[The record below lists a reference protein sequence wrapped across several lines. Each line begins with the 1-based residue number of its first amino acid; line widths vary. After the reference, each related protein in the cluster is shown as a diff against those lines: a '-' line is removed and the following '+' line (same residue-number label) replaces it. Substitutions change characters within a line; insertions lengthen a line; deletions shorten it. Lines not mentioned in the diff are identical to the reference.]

1 MTTFPSIFISHGGPD
16 LPLSKSPAR
25 DFLSRLGQDLG
36 TPQGILVIS
45 AHWCTS
51 EPTVSLATQ
60 PPTIYDFSGFPAEL
74 YKLQYPA
81 PGAVELG
88 DRVIAL
94 LKEAGI
100 PSQTHPSRGL
110 DHGAWNPLLLMYPEA
125 NIPVTQLSVQ
135 PRQDAAYHLALGQA
149 LKTLREAGFLILAS
163 GAATHNMQDF
173 GSYSFNASPPPYVE
187 KFQEWL
193 TQSLLTGK
201 VEDLLSY
208 ETTPYGTKNHP
219 TSEHFLPLFVA
230 LGAGNTPSNSSVTQ
244 LHSSYTYGVF
254 SMAAYSFN

>member
-1 MTTFPSIFISHGGPD
+1 MTNFPTIFISHGGPD
-16 LPLSKSPAR
+16 LPLSESPAR
-25 DFLSRLGQDLG
+25 DFLSHLGETLG

-45 AHWCTS
+45 AHWCTP
-51 EPTVSLATQ
+51 EPMVSLATQ
-60 PPTIYDFSGFPAEL
+60 PQTIYDFSGFPPEL

-88 DRVIAL
+88 DRAVAL
-94 LKEAGI
+94 LNQAGI
-100 PSQTHPSRGL
+100 PSHTHPSRGL

-135 PRQDAAYHLALGQA
+135 PRQDAAYHLALGKA
-149 LKTLREAGFLILAS
+149 LSPLKEEGFLILAS

-173 GSYSFNASPPPYVE
+173 GKYDFHAAPPRYVQE
-187 KFQEWL
+187 FQDWL
-193 TQSLLTGK
+193 SQALLTGAG
-201 VEDLLSY
+201 EDLLNY
-208 ETTPYGTKNHP
+208 EKTAPYGRKNHP

-230 LGAGNTPSNSSVTQ
+230 LGAGDITSATQ

-254 SMAAYSFN
+254 SMAAYSF

>member
-1 MTTFPSIFISHGGPD
+1 MTSFPTIFISHGGPD
-16 LPLSKSPAR
+16 LPLSDSPAR
-25 DFLSRLGQDLG
+25 NFLSHLGETLG
-36 TPQGILVIS
+36 TPKGILVIS

-60 PPTIYDFSGFPAEL
+60 PQTIYDFSGFPPEL

-88 DRVIAL
+88 DRTVAL
-94 LKEAGI
+94 LNQAGI
-100 PSQTHPSRGL
+100 PSHTHPSRGL

-135 PRQDAAYHLALGQA
+135 PRRDAAYHLALGKA
-149 LKTLREAGFLILAS
+149 LSPLMAAGYLILAS

-173 GSYSFNASPPPYVE
+173 GKYSFHAAPPSYVQE
-187 KFQEWL
+187 FQDWL
-193 TQSLLTGK
+193 SNSLLTGA
-201 VEDLLSY
+201 VEDLLHY
-208 ETTPYGTKNHP
+208 EKTAPHGTKNHP

-230 LGAGNTPSNSSVTQ
+230 LGAGNTTSATQ

-254 SMAAYSFN
+254 SMAAYSFQE